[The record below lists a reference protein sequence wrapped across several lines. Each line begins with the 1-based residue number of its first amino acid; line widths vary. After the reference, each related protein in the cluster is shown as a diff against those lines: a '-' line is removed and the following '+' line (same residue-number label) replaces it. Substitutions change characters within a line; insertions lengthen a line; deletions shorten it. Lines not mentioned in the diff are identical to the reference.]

1 MIWYSLTEYHRIT
14 KSFICM
20 SSSDKQGAIDGL
32 QKIICSFVEFS
43 AIRKTAEIIFSCMT
57 SIA

>member
-1 MIWYSLTEYHRIT
+1 
-14 KSFICM
+14 M

-43 AIRKTAEIIFSCMT
+43 AIRKKAEIIFSCMT